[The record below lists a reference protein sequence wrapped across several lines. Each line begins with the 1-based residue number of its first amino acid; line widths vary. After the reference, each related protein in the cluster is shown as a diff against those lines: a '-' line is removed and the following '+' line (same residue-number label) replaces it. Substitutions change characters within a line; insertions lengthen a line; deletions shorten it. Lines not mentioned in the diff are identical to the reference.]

1 MTLAIYNAI
10 DKRQQGTSQFVR
22 DGEISHESYPS
33 NITLDST
40 DCILEDGWYFL
51 SVATSLAELVEPE
64 ISKRMRYIQ
73 TNLLDPQPWGY
84 IVPFY
89 YADELAMLLEATIE
103 SLDEL
108 TDSAYQVRP
117 EATESVLAAVPRY
130 VTSWEANGK
139 RKHTLANVV
148 FPIMRLAD
156 FLQRAATYQQDVTI
170 L

>member
-10 DKRQQGTSQFVR
+10 DERQHGGISQ
-22 DGEISHESYPS
+22 ETYPS

-40 DCILEDGWYFL
+40 NCILEDGWHFL
-51 SVATSLAELVEPE
+51 SVATSLAQLVDPE
-64 ISKRMRYIQ
+64 ISKRMSYIQ
-73 TNLLDPQPWGY
+73 ANLLDRQPWGY

-108 TDSAYQVRP
+108 TDSAYQVCP

-130 VTSWEANGK
+130 VTSWEADGK

-148 FPIMRLAD
+148 FPIMQVQN
-156 FLQRAATYQQDVTI
+156 FLERAGTYQQDVAMF
-170 L
+170 